1 MVQGPGEIMAD
12 VQLKMEIDRADMD
25 KVHAMLGDL
34 KGAPDAVFRRAVNK
48 TLDGIKTEAVNA
60 IAEEIT
66 PTKTAIRK
74 TFTTKKAGVD
84 AWVRSRGGPLN
95 LINYKARQTKDG
107 VTVQIGKKDKRVLFP
122 SAFISVAKA
131 GGTTKA
137 FFSRLK
143 PPYKTKASPKLP
155 WKRFA
160 PKHMRLPIRSLSGPA
175 IPDIWKRKP
184 VFDKVQAAGVARL
197 SVNIDREINYEL
209 SKHK

>member
-1 MVQGPGEIMAD
+1 MAD
-12 VQLKMEIDRADMD
+12 VQLKMEIDKADMD
-25 KVHAMLGDL
+25 KVYAMLGGL
-34 KGAPDAVFRRAVNK
+34 KGVPDRVFRQAVNK

-74 TFTTKKAGVD
+74 TFTVKKAGAASPD

-95 LINYKARQTKDG
+95 LISYKAKQTLKG
-107 VTVQIGKKDKRVLFP
+107 VTVQIGQKDKRVLFP

-137 FFSRLK
+137 VFSRLK
-143 PPYKTKASPKLP
+143 PPYKTKASPKSP

-175 IPDIWKRKP
+175 IPDIWKRKH
-184 VFDKVQAAGVARL
+184 VFDKVQAAGVERL
-197 SVNIDREINYEL
+197 SAEIDYKINHEL